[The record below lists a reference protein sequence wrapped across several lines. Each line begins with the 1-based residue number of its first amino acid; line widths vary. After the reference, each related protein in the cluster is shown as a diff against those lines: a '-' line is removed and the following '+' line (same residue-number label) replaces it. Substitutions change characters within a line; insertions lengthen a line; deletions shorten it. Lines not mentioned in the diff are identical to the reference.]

1 MGDKFDIKAF
11 HRHILTCIGPI
22 EMLEEC
28 VKEEEK
34 LPFIKRDPNE
44 EKIRLRQP
52 RLGSFDGQ
60 MGSAASIKNV
70 PYSISLVLTIAISIL
85 FTV

>member
-1 MGDKFDIKAF
+1 
-11 HRHILTCIGPI
+11 
-22 EMLEEC
+22 MLEEC

-60 MGSAASIKNV
+60 VDSAASIKNV